1 MMMES
6 NEANESTESTDV
18 AMTFWEHLEELR
30 RRIIISA
37 ITIGV
42 FTVLCLSFSK
52 PIEKV
57 IMFPLGTSMNTLIA
71 SAIDATIGS
80 EGSIWGFF
88 AITMRAGTSNVNAE
102 LMKVGPVEAIMA
114 FLKLGITTGILL
126 ALPIIIYQV
135 WAFIFPALNRQE
147 RRFAVPLFL
156 IIITFFIL
164 GAAFAYFIVTPV
176 VLQFSAELFPEM
188 PNRWD
193 LQNYVGFITQLI
205 LGFGLAFEL
214 PIVMAFLSR
223 IGIIN
228 ARGFREK
235 QSFALLGIC
244 VMSALLTPADP
255 TSMLL
260 MAIPLFV
267 LYQLGIFFAYLV
279 EKEPEAYV

>member
-1 MMMES
+1 MES
-6 NEANESTESTDV
+6 QESNDV

-30 RRIIISA
+30 RRIIIIA
-37 ITIGV
+37 ITIAV
-42 FTVLCLSFSK
+42 FTLICLSFSG

-71 SAIDATIGS
+71 RAIDTAGGS
-80 EGSIWGFF
+80 EASISGFL
-88 AITMRAGTSNVNAE
+88 AIVMRAGTSNVNAE
-102 LMKVGPVEAIMA
+102 LMKVGPLEGIMA
-114 FLKLGITTGILL
+114 FLKLGITAGILL

-135 WAFIFPALNRQE
+135 WAFVFPALNREE
-147 RRFAVPLFL
+147 RRFAIPLFL
-156 IIITFFIL
+156 IILTFFIL

-176 VLQFSAELFPEM
+176 VLQFSAQLFPNM

-193 LQNYVGFITQLI
+193 LQNYVSFITRLI
-205 LGFGLAFEL
+205 LGFGIAFEL

-223 IGIIN
+223 IGVIN

-235 QSFALLGIC
+235 QNYALLGIC

-255 TSMLL
+255 WSMLL
-260 MAIPLFV
+260 MAIPLFL

-279 EKEPEAYV
+279 EKESEV